1 VSFVTENV
9 VQSVVLK
16 STLPSPVIRI
26 VGFVFGVGVDGRGE
40 EGYSVCLICLE
51 KVGRGDDE
59 RGRDLDGNEMVHH
72 GE

>member
-1 VSFVTENV
+1 MR
-9 VQSVVLK
+9 L
-16 STLPSPVIRI
+16 RA
-26 VGFVFGVGVDGRGE
+26 GVDGRGE